1 MMHVLPYQWRLFL
14 RNRLLL
20 LPLLL
25 YGAGCLAVFYLTL
38 RNLSLHQEL
47 FEYLRQQSYYT
58 IAGYALFLFLGY
70 ESVARV
76 RQRELRECLCAANG
90 GLGRC
95 YLGLAV
101 PLALLALLH
110 FLLFLGVNCLVF
122 AISGVRFAP
131 FWGNMLASTAL
142 YFCLAPLAGAALGAG
157 LATLCKGNRLAA
169 YCAFLFLLLM
179 TTSYLYKVWWMP
191 YAFAGKEAGTPWTNF
206 LYAVNDFF
214 TLTPYGLVDH
224 LHEDYLYGLPAEPPR
239 WCLAL
244 FWLCAGCLATVQ
256 SLPRAQRRR
265 GVSAG
270 LAILLLL
277 GLGGYA
283 IRGGLPRLDMR
294 PNGLVMYNP
303 ETYMRWDKNGVPQSV
318 PAEEGGFAIERI
330 EGRLTVGNQLA
341 GNLTLTLSPLAQG
354 RDEYW
359 FTLSHRYRL
368 LSAAV
373 AGQPVPYR
381 REGDYLAID
390 REYVD
395 PACTL
400 TLRYRGYDP
409 KFYANLQG
417 IALPGYFPYYPM
429 EGRKTVYE
437 CETQSLATTIPAT
450 EREFDLEIRSPLT
463 IYSNLGIGNRVQ
475 GRSRSLTLLAG
486 MIAPL
491 EPGSRVYGSPELRR
505 TGHQDPGAPG
515 EAERRLRQAAE
526 KLGGRYQ
533 PPSLAELPAFYM
545 PLEFGVN
552 TAAEISV
559 ELGDHLLTLSASG
572 EAIANALF
580 RNQAGFPRA
589 SSLADLLTEY
599 LLDQTVPESYA
610 PFAAQ
615 PRERQ
620 LERLALLPLNY
631 EEGPPPDG
639 LDEGSIL
646 GGALLFLMERD
657 GEAAVLARI
666 YDYLVAQSG
675 AATDGAADARFL
687 EMLIKER

>member
-1 MMHVLPYQWRLFL
+1 M
-14 RNRLLL
+14 
-20 LPLLL
+20 
-25 YGAGCLAVFYLTL
+25 FYLTL

-131 FWGNMLASTAL
+131 FWGNMLASTTL

-206 LYAVNDFF
+206 LYAINDFF
-214 TLTPYGLVDH
+214 TLTPYGLVDN

-330 EGRLTVGNQLA
+330 EGRLTVGNRSP
-341 GNLTLTLSPLAQG
+341 GTSPLPFLPWRRAGMSIGLPSPTATGCYPPPWRGSPCPTAG
-354 RDEYW
+354 RGIIW
-359 FTLSHRYRL
+359 QSTGNTWIPRVPSRYATGGMTRN
-368 LSAAV
+368 ST
-373 AGQPVPYR
+373 PT
-381 REGDYLAID
+381 
-390 REYVD
+390 
-395 PACTL
+395 C
-400 TLRYRGYDP
+400 RG
-409 KFYANLQG
+409 
-417 IALPGYFPYYPM
+417 
-429 EGRKTVYE
+429 
-437 CETQSLATTIPAT
+437 SLCPAT
-450 EREFDLEIRSPLT
+450 FRIIPWREERPYTSAKPSP
-463 IYSNLGIGNRVQ
+463 
-475 GRSRSLTLLAG
+475 
-486 MIAPL
+486 
-491 EPGSRVYGSPELRR
+491 
-505 TGHQDPGAPG
+505 
-515 EAERRLRQAAE
+515 
-526 KLGGRYQ
+526 
-533 PPSLAELPAFYM
+533 
-545 PLEFGVN
+545 
-552 TAAEISV
+552 
-559 ELGDHLLTLSASG
+559 
-572 EAIANALF
+572 
-580 RNQAGFPRA
+580 
-589 SSLADLLTEY
+589 
-599 LLDQTVPESYA
+599 
-610 PFAAQ
+610 
-615 PRERQ
+615 
-620 LERLALLPLNY
+620 
-631 EEGPPPDG
+631 
-639 LDEGSIL
+639 
-646 GGALLFLMERD
+646 
-657 GEAAVLARI
+657 
-666 YDYLVAQSG
+666 
-675 AATDGAADARFL
+675 
-687 EMLIKER
+687 